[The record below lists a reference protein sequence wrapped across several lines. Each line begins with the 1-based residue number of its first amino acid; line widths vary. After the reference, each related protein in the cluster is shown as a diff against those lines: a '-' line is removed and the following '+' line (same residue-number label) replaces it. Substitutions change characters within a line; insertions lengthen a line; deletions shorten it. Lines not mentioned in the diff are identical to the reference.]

1 MTTNPLHFS
10 TLSSST
16 SQMQDNVD
24 FIHSGIVQGLATA
37 IEGNHVVSGCNV
49 TQSAGGTYTRFTV
62 SAGKYR
68 KDHTLI
74 DFTAASSPYIDMVT
88 APHATS
94 GYAWYGLL
102 VITAV
107 STVALRVTVGGVT
120 LTGSLTPQIP
130 DYTQGDVIIGIVK
143 VDGSTTNKLTTRPFQ
158 FLTYN
163 TDAPIDLWIK
173 ESSGGVT
180 DVTDYGSI
188 YVKSDHLLYYKH
200 SAGAETVLGGGAAG
214 TVTSV
219 TAGAGM
225 TQTGTSTINP
235 TLNVIAGTGID
246 VAADAVSVDV
256 SDFMANG
263 ANNYIVTAI
272 TADTMN
278 AEANFTF
285 DGSALSCTGASMTY
299 TSASTAEPSM
309 YISNTTND
317 ATAGSLVFTNTRS
330 TSNQADDDLIGNIM
344 FMASDSAAPTLYANI
359 IGSISD
365 VTNND
370 EGGKIT
376 FKVMSGG
383 IAGTAALND
392 LLSIG
397 GEDTAAGTQGEV
409 VVNEAG
415 VDCDFRVES
424 VTNSAML
431 KVDALADRV
440 GINSA
445 TLLSGLSI
453 GTSLN
458 LDHATYSAA
467 SQSLTD
473 ASPPLVIGMNAA
485 HGGGA
490 TITFV
495 DPSTC
500 EGRLIVYYT
509 VAGSGH
515 PITLNCAANQFSSGA
530 TLAPNAVGNMLV
542 LIAIDM
548 GGGAGLWLELVKNF

>member
-1 MTTNPLHFS
+1 MTTNPQHFS
-10 TLSSST
+10 TLSDST
-16 SQMQDNVD
+16 KQMQDNVD
-24 FIHSGIVQGLATA
+24 FLHTGIIQSLTTA
-37 IEGNHVVSGCNV
+37 IEGNYVVSGCNV
-49 TQSAGGTYTRFTV
+49 TQSAGTTYTRFTV
-62 SAGKYR
+62 AAGKYR
-68 KDHTLI
+68 KDHTLL
-74 DFTAASSPYIDMVT
+74 DFTAASSPFVDLPA

-94 GYAWYGLL
+94 GYTWYGLL

-107 STVALRVTVGGVT
+107 STVAIRNTVGGSA
-120 LTGSLTPQIP
+120 LTGTLTPQIP
-130 DYTQGDVIIGIVK
+130 DYTQGDVIIGVIK
-143 VDGSTTNKLTTRPFQ
+143 VEGATTDKATDRPFQ

-163 TDAPIDLWIK
+163 TDAPTSLWLK
-173 ESSGGVT
+173 EGSAPT
-180 DVTDYGSI
+180 DVSGYGSI
-188 YVKSDHLLYYKH
+188 YVKTDNNLYFNSD
-200 SAGAETVLGGGAAG
+200 AAG
-214 TVTSV
+214 ELQLGAGGDFTISDGATTQTISTGNTLTFAAGSGLDIAVSATDTVTY
-219 TAGAGM
+219 TA
-225 TQTGTSTINP
+225 
-235 TLNVIAGTGID
+235 
-246 VAADAVSVDV
+246 DV
-256 SDFMANG
+256 SDFMTNG
-263 ANNYIVTAI
+263 ANNYIVTA
-272 TADTMN
+272 TGTDGMN

-285 DGSALSCTGASMTY
+285 TGTALSCTGSSMTF
-299 TSASTAEPSM
+299 TSASTGEPSM

-317 ATAGSLVFTNTRS
+317 ATGGSLVFTNTRG

-344 FMASDSAAPTLYANI
+344 FMASDTAAPTLYAQI

-370 EGGKIT
+370 EGGKVT

-415 VDCDFRVES
+415 IDCDFRVES

-440 GINSA
+440 GINSS

-467 SQSLTD
+467 SQSLND
-473 ASPPLVIGMNAA
+473 ASPPLVIGKNTA

-509 VAGSGH
+509 IAGSTN

-530 TLAPNAVGNMLV
+530 TLTPSAPGNLLV

-548 GGGAGLWLELVKNF
+548 GGGTGLWLELVKNF

>member
-10 TLSSST
+10 TLSDASK
-16 SQMQDNVD
+16 QMQDNVD
-24 FIHSGIVQGLATA
+24 FLHSGLVQGLATA
-37 IEGNHVVSGCNV
+37 VEGNYVVSGCNV
-49 TQSAGGTYTRFTV
+49 TQTTAGSTYTRFEV
-62 SAGKYR
+62 AAGKYR
-68 KDHTLI
+68 KDHTLLA
-74 DFTAASSPYIDMVT
+74 FTGGTVDMAT

-107 STVALRVTVGGVT
+107 STVALRVTVGGLT

-143 VDGSTTNKLTTRPFQ
+143 VDGSTINKLTTRPFQ

-163 TDAPIDLWIK
+163 TDAPTSLWIK
-173 ESSGGVT
+173 EASAPT
-180 DVTDYGSI
+180 DLTDYGSI
-188 YVKSDHLLYYKH
+188 YVKSNHLLYYKH
-200 SAGAETVLGGGAAG
+200 SAGAETVLGGGTG

-246 VAADAVSVDV
+246 VTADAVAVDV

-263 ANNYIVTAI
+263 ANNYIVTAL

-278 AEANFTF
+278 AESNFTF
-285 DGSALSCTGASMTY
+285 DGSALSCTGASMTF
-299 TSASTAEPSM
+299 TSASSGQPSV

-317 ATAGSLVFTNTRS
+317 ATGGSLVFTNTRG
-330 TSNQADDDLIGNIM
+330 TSNQADDDVVGNIM
-344 FMASDSAAPTLYANI
+344 FMASDTAAPTLYAQI

-370 EGGKIT
+370 EGGKVA
-376 FKVMSGG
+376 FNVMSGG
-383 IAGTAALND
+383 IAGTAALNN

-415 VDCDFRVES
+415 IDCDFRVES

-431 KVDALADRV
+431 KVDALSDRV

-473 ASPPLVIGMNAA
+473 ASPPFVIGMNAV

-500 EGRLIVYYT
+500 EGRLIVYFTT
-509 VAGSGH
+509 VGSSH
-515 PITLNCAANQFSSGA
+515 NITLNCAANQFSSGA
-530 TLAPNAVGNMLV
+530 TLAPNSTGNFAVF
-542 LIAIDM
+542 IAVDL
-548 GGGAGLWLELVKNF
+548 GGGAGLWLELIKNF